1 MTADDFALLAIGLLV
16 GIAIG
21 ATLTRLMRSHPRPAR
36 EVRVTVAR
44 DAVPRRAAT
53 LSGDPFDGPREPASG
68 GPADPRAAPMPAGI
82 LPPASRTPVHAPAGG
97 SLSLAGAT
105 AGRTQRLVA
114 VPMGSGV
121 DPLVD
126 ALRGGRQTLATA
138 VLESQ
143 VSRPERRP
151 AFRLDPRPAAR
162 SLMTPPTSG
171 PIGEPSPPGAG
182 GPTGSAD
189 PGDDPGAA
197 GGDPNPGDPGGA
209 TAEPGPTTSG
219 PCEDLRRI
227 ADERCEV
234 ATRAR
239 AEEGRAHDTL
249 RAAQRSYDD
258 NLAHAEESARAAD
271 PRTVRAAKDAAQQ
284 TFRVTRA
291 NAATAEAIDAAARDW
306 LQEINRINRETR
318 TATAAAAHAQET
330 ARALAGSL
338 ERLSVEADAARIAAA
353 SADEACLGAR
363 QALSD
368 CEEAA
373 NPDPADAAQ
382 PAIHS
387 GEPSGPWTDDSI
399 AAIDASGSAGAPSA
413 LETGTAPTIFLLLQ
427 GDHAA
432 LTDVVARLAGD
443 DPEQRRSWQLAM
455 SDLVDAILATAIEGA
470 ALEFPEDDPFW
481 GPFTAGQSRDI
492 VGALASL
499 GYRYDGLGGW
509 QDGRIPS
516 QRDLSLALGYAGLDP
531 MRMRHWPSETEM
543 FELFSRIRVAAPE
556 YLAESA
562 GDLTLGELV
571 TMLGR
576 RADGLADVWNAW
588 GRIRPLLLEE
598 R

>member
-1 MTADDFALLAIGLLV
+1 
-16 GIAIG
+16 
-21 ATLTRLMRSHPRPAR
+21 
-36 EVRVTVAR
+36 
-44 DAVPRRAAT
+44 
-53 LSGDPFDGPREPASG
+53 
-68 GPADPRAAPMPAGI
+68 
-82 LPPASRTPVHAPAGG
+82 
-97 SLSLAGAT
+97 
-105 AGRTQRLVA
+105 
-114 VPMGSGV
+114 MGSGV

-126 ALRGGRQTLATA
+126 VLRGRRQALATA
-138 VLESQ
+138 VLEPE
-143 VSRPERRP
+143 VSHQERRP
-151 AFRLDPRPAAR
+151 AFRLDQRPAAR
-162 SLMTPPTSG
+162 SLMTPP
-171 PIGEPSPPGAG
+171 AN
-182 GPTGSAD
+182 GPTGDPTPARSSGPSASAD
-189 PGDDPGAA
+189 PADDPDTGT
-197 GGDPNPGDPGGA
+197 G
-209 TAEPGPTTSG
+209 TSG

-239 AEEGRAHDTL
+239 AEAERAHDTL

-258 NLAHAEESARAAD
+258 NLAHAEEAARAAD
-271 PRTVRAAKDAAQQ
+271 PRTVRSAKDAAQQ

-291 NAATAEAIDAAARDW
+291 NAATAEAVDAAARDW
-306 LQEINRINRETR
+306 LQEINRINRDTR
-318 TATAAAAHAQET
+318 TATAAAANAQET

-387 GEPSGPWTDDSI
+387 GEPGGPWIDDSI
-399 AAIDASGSAGAPSA
+399 AAIDASGSSGAPSA
-413 LETGTAPTIFLLLQ
+413 LETGTAPTIFRLLQ

-432 LTDVVARLAGD
+432 LIDVVARLAGD

-481 GPFTAGQSRDI
+481 GPFTVGQSREI

-531 MRMRHWPSETEM
+531 MRMRHWPTETEM

-571 TMLGR
+571 TLLGR
-576 RADGLADVWNAW
+576 RAEGLADVWNAW

>member
-1 MTADDFALLAIGLLV
+1 LTADDFALLAIGLLM

-21 ATLTRLMRSHPRPAR
+21 ATLTRLMPSYPRPAR

-68 GPADPRAAPMPAGI
+68 GPADPRAAPAPTGALPA
-82 LPPASRTPVHAPAGG
+82 ASRTPVHSPAAG
-97 SLSLAGAT
+97 SLSLAGA
-105 AGRTQRLVA
+105 ASGPTQRLVA

-126 ALRGGRQTLATA
+126 VLRGRRQALATA
-138 VLESQ
+138 VLEPE
-143 VSRPERRP
+143 VSHQERRP
-151 AFRLDPRPAAR
+151 AFRLDQRPAAR
-162 SLMTPPTSG
+162 SLMTPP
-171 PIGEPSPPGAG
+171 AN
-182 GPTGSAD
+182 GPTGDPTPARSSGPSASAD
-189 PGDDPGAA
+189 PADDPDTGT
-197 GGDPNPGDPGGA
+197 G
-209 TAEPGPTTSG
+209 TSG

-239 AEEGRAHDTL
+239 AEAERAHDTL

-258 NLAHAEESARAAD
+258 NLAHAEEAARAAD
-271 PRTVRAAKDAAQQ
+271 PRTVRSAKDAAQQ

-291 NAATAEAIDAAARDW
+291 NAATAEAVDAAARDW
-306 LQEINRINRETR
+306 LQEINRINRDTR
-318 TATAAAAHAQET
+318 TATAAAANAQET

-387 GEPSGPWTDDSI
+387 GEPGGPWIDDSI
-399 AAIDASGSAGAPSA
+399 AAIDASGSSGAPSA
-413 LETGTAPTIFLLLQ
+413 LETGTAPTIFRLLQ

-432 LTDVVARLAGD
+432 LIDVVARLAGD

-481 GPFTAGQSRDI
+481 GPFTVGQSREI

-531 MRMRHWPSETEM
+531 MRMRHWPTETEM

-571 TMLGR
+571 TLLGR
-576 RADGLADVWNAW
+576 RAEGLADVWNAW